1 MNQILIINQISN
13 WNLKLL
19 WKPKL
24 IPSITTKST
33 IYSLNLTEPNIK
45 TYSYIGGG
53 GDGGD
58 DGNELFVMKRCGGG
72 GGGSSSDGDDDELL
86 VTKISS

>member
-1 MNQILIINQISN
+1 MNQILIINQIWN

-53 GDGGD
+53 GGGGD
-58 DGNELFVMKRCGGG
+58 DGNKLFVMKTCGGG
-72 GGGSSSDGDDDELL
+72 GGSNDGDDDELL
-86 VTKISS
+86 VDEDE